1 MIGIFDSGVGGL
13 TVTRWLRQAMP
24 DASLI
29 YIADQ
34 GYAPYGNRPQWQLQQ
49 RCDHLADWLIGQ
61 GANLIVIACNT
72 ATAHCIDN
80 LRDRLS
86 VPIVGVEPGI
96 KPAALGSQKGSIG
109 ILATENTLA
118 SERYRTLAAKFN
130 PETRIINQPCPGLAD
145 AIEQGPD
152 DPDIHRLL
160 HTYVPGLVAEGI
172 DRLVLG
178 CTHYPLVADHIQAL
192 AGDQVTL
199 IDTGKAIAA
208 EVKRRYQATPE
219 PSDTRLISTA
229 EDDRLKR
236 LVQSW
241 PELRQAFA
249 DSRFETAETALL

>member
-1 MIGIFDSGVGGL
+1 MIGVFDSGVGGL
-13 TVTRWLRQAMP
+13 TVTLWVRQAIP
-24 DASLI
+24 EALI
-29 YIADQ
+29 IYLADQ

-49 RCDHLADWLIGQ
+49 RCDHIADWLISQ
-61 GANLIVIACNT
+61 GADLIVIACNT
-72 ATAHCIDN
+72 ATAHCIDS
-80 LRDRLS
+80 LRERLS

-96 KPAALGSQKGSIG
+96 KPAALGSRKGSIG

-160 HTYVPGLVAEGI
+160 HTYVPGLVAAGI

-178 CTHYPLVADHIQAL
+178 CTHYPLVANQIQQL
-192 AGDQVTL
+192 AGDQITL

-208 EVKRRYQATPE
+208 EVKRRYRPGPEQAGI
-219 PSDTRLISTA
+219 RLITTA
-229 EDDRLKR
+229 TDDRLKR

-241 PELRQAFA
+241 PELSLAFGHA
-249 DSRFETAETALL
+249 SFETAESALL

>member
-13 TVTRWLRQAMP
+13 TVTRWVRQVIP
-24 DASLI
+24 EASII
-29 YIADQ
+29 YVADQ

-49 RCDHLADWLIGQ
+49 RCDHIADWLIGQ
-61 GANLIVIACNT
+61 GAHLIVIACNT

-80 LRDRLS
+80 LRDRLN

-130 PETRIINQPCPGLAD
+130 PETLIINQPCPGLAD
-145 AIEQGPD
+145 AVEQGPD
-152 DPDIHRLL
+152 HPDIHRLL
-160 HTYVPGLVAEGI
+160 HTYVPGLAAAGI

-178 CTHYPLVADHIQAL
+178 CTHYPLVADQIQAL
-192 AGDQVTL
+192 AGDQITL

-208 EVKRRYQATPE
+208 EVKRRYQARPE
-219 PSDTRLISTA
+219 PSVVRLITTA
-229 EDDRLKR
+229 EDDRLKG

-241 PELRQAFA
+241 PELSLAFA
-249 DSRFETAETALL
+249 GASFETAEDSLL

>member
-13 TVTRWLRQAMP
+13 TVARWVRQEIP
-24 DASLI
+24 EASII

-49 RCDHLADWLIGQ
+49 RCDHIVDWLVGQ
-61 GANLIVIACNT
+61 GAQLIIVACNT

-86 VPIVGVEPGI
+86 VPIVGAEPGI
-96 KPAALGSQKGSIG
+96 KPAALGSKKGSIG
-109 ILATENTLA
+109 ILATENTIA

-130 PETRIINQPCPGLAD
+130 PKTLIINQPCPGLAD

-152 DPDIHRLL
+152 NPDTHRLL
-160 HTYVPGLVAEGI
+160 HSFVPGLVAAGI

-192 AGDQVTL
+192 AGEQVSL

-208 EVKRRYQATPE
+208 EARRRYQALPE
-219 PSDTRLISTA
+219 QPDIRIISTA
-229 EDDRLKR
+229 TDDHLEK
-236 LVQSW
+236 LVRAW
-241 PELRQAFA
+241 PDLNDAFVNA
-249 DSRFETAETALL
+249 RFESAERPLL